1 MVDLSTKYM
10 GLELKNP
17 LIISSSGLTMNID
30 RLIEIEKQ
38 GAAAVVLKSLFEEQI
53 RYEGN
58 KAFLESGLKEQFG
71 KEAEDFVN
79 NYIKKNKVKD
89 YTNLIKQA
97 KANLSIPVIASINC
111 VSADGWEDYTKIIEA
126 AGADALEVNLFIVP
140 YETKKTSNEIESI
153 YFEVIENI
161 QKHTQLP
168 IGIKIG
174 SYFTSFASFAEKIS
188 QTGISSMVLF
198 NRFFTPDIDIEK
210 EVIRSANL
218 FSTPEESGNTLRWI
232 AILSDIVECDLAAST
247 GIHSGAAL
255 VKQLLAG
262 ASAVQICSV
271 IYQEGLKRVK
281 EMILSQDSM
290 DRVYNIFYKDAMSKI
305 NELLSELK
313 DWMERHNYS
322 SISEF
327 KGKLGIK
334 QADNPGAYTR
344 AQIIKHYESIE

>member
-1 MVDLSTKYM
+1 M

-71 KEAEDFVN
+71 EEAEDFVN
-79 NYIKKNKVKD
+79 DYIKKNKVKD

-111 VSADGWEDYTKIIEA
+111 VSADGWEDYTKIIED

-140 YETKKTSNEIESI
+140 YETKKTSNEIERI

-188 QTGISSMVLF
+188 QTGISGMVLF

-210 EVIRSANL
+210 ETIHSANL
-218 FSTPEESGNTLRWI
+218 FSTPEEAGKTLRWI
-232 AILSDIVECDLAAST
+232 ALLSDVTHCDLASST

-255 VKQLLAG
+255 IKQLLAG

-271 IYQEGLKRVK
+271 LYQESLKKTK
-281 EMILSQDSM
+281 EKKLSEGSM
-290 DRVYNIFYKDAMSKI
+290 NQFYHDFYKVGLGKI
-305 NELLSELK
+305 NEMLSELTA
-313 DWMERHNYS
+313 WMEKHHYTT
-322 SISEF
+322 IGEF
-327 KGKLGIK
+327 KGKLSLK